1 MSASTNRE
9 RMPNV
14 AKMVDEIRK
23 HFGEGVKV
31 LYAKEGD
38 YELGT
43 QFDKRTLAKPNVC
56 PGIPP
61 KNSKR

>member
-1 MSASTNRE
+1 
-9 RMPNV
+9 MPNV

-23 HFGEGVKV
+23 HFGNDVKV

-43 QFDKRTLAKPNVC
+43 PIDRRTLAKPNVC

>member
-1 MSASTNRE
+1 
-9 RMPNV
+9 MPNV

-23 HFGEGVKV
+23 HFGEDVKV
-31 LYAKEGD
+31 LYAKEGG

-43 QFDKRTLAKPNVC
+43 PIDRSKLAVPNIC
-56 PGIPP
+56 EGAPK